1 MKLEE
6 VFKICHEG
14 VAGGHRGVAGTLDKF
29 PRTFFAMSAHEKI
42 WRLVDRCNTC
52 LAKERSIQA
61 KRGPHVPSSV
71 RIVGEKIF
79 IDLVSMSETM
89 RKNRYMLT
97 VQDGFTKFASAYPI
111 CNKEAGTVARVL
123 IHEHFSVF
131 GLPNQIHSDNEAE
144 FVNKLWT
151 ELLGAKL

>member
-1 MKLEE
+1 M
-6 VFKICHEG
+6 
-14 VAGGHRGVAGTLDKF
+14 
-29 PRTFFAMSAHEKI
+29 
-42 WRLVDRCNTC
+42 
-52 LAKERSIQA
+52 
-61 KRGPHVPSSV
+61 PSSV
-71 RIVGEKIF
+71 RIVGEKVF

-111 CNKEAGTVARVL
+111 CNKEVGTVARVL

-151 ELLGAKL
+151 ELLGVKL